1 MRLFSLYRVELR
13 RLLLSRTIWI
23 IAILCLC
30 ALLPGYSVFTP
41 NNAEVMSGKYIV
53 NPVLAG
59 TVIGAVLW
67 AVITILETDRLHR
80 SSTDVLTDSI
90 ASPISLSV
98 AKTLAMMTISV
109 FVTVIVSLLYL
120 PFTAAKMEYLFA
132 ADFYFLH
139 FLVFMLPT
147 WWISILFT
155 DAFYQI
161 TRRIELSVML
171 YAVLAY
177 FSFSGFVSDDYFMCW
192 LNPLTVT
199 YSDGFPSYWPLRIGI
214 YTRMIWLAIA
224 LGAWLM
230 SLMCI
235 RRYQKNLVSSFVR
248 GLKKV
253 YFLVAAM
260 LCISVGAFL
269 WVSQPF
275 IDHGPEEYDE
285 NYYDKHN
292 DIPKGNVSAVHYLLK
307 VDPVT
312 GRLSGRA
319 EYTLISVMS
328 GENMLTLN
336 AGYKIKRITYDDKD
350 IEYETRNDDT
360 NGERSTI
367 FTLPD
372 ANGKRLVVE
381 YEGFPTVARYMPLSI
396 SDSIDPDYISLMGA
410 SIAPDMMN
418 YNIDNK
424 NTTFE
429 ITIPDGL
436 IPIFA
441 HEQMTDFT
449 VNNDGTKT
457 WKRTGEFIGLF
468 FSAGKFVIDSFSVG
482 EAGIDFAYG
491 KIYEEPVQDYDI
503 RQSVVDVFDYCN
515 GHYGES
521 GYNTDKRLLM
531 IQRSAMY
538 RGGFA
543 AKGFCEWSETYLS
556 PETLKDVDK
565 GATST
570 EVFIHEMI
578 HQWWGGFGLK
588 CLDDGLWSDEGLT
601 VYSTYR
607 MVKEKYGQ
615 LYAQQHYVDEWQKA
629 VDEQNRNFYNRYPE
643 YLEKLPKKYQ
653 ANINESNLGTNLYKR
668 MPLMILKAEELVGG
682 EEKMDEILSKM
693 YADRASYDYGAE
705 FTYQD
710 FLNYCGLTEEDLC
723 LE

>member
-1 MRLFSLYRVELR
+1 MKLFSLYRVELR
-13 RLLLSRTIWI
+13 RLLQSRPIWI
-23 IAILCLC
+23 ITILCLC

-41 NNAEVMSGKYIV
+41 SSAEVMSGKYIV

-59 TVIGAVLW
+59 TVIGAILW

-90 ASPISLSV
+90 ASPISLSA

-132 ADFYFLH
+132 ADFYFAH

-147 WWISILFT
+147 WWISILFA

-192 LNPLTVT
+192 LNPLIVT
-199 YSDGFPSYWPLRIGI
+199 CSDGFPSYWPLRIGI

-253 YFLVAAM
+253 YFPVAAM
-260 LCISVGAFL
+260 LCISAGAFL

-292 DIPKGNVSAVHYLLK
+292 DVPKGNVSAVHYLLK
-307 VDPVT
+307 ADPMT
-312 GRLSGRA
+312 GKLSGRA
-319 EYTLISVMS
+319 EYRLISVMS

-336 AGYKIKRITYDDKD
+336 AGYKITRITYDDKD

-372 ANGKRLVVE
+372 TNGKRLVVE
-381 YEGFPTVARYMPLSI
+381 YEGFPTVARYMLPSI

-441 HEQMTDFT
+441 HEQMMDFT

-468 FSAGKFVIDSFSVG
+468 FSAGKFVIDSFSAG

-503 RQSVVDVFDYCN
+503 RQSVVDVFDYCSR
-515 GHYGES
+515 HYGES
-521 GYNTDKRLLM
+521 SYNTDKRLLM
-531 IQRSAMY
+531 IQRSAMFG
-538 RGGFA
+538 GGFA

-556 PETLKDVDK
+556 PETLKDADK
-565 GATST
+565 GANST

-607 MVKEKYGQ
+607 LVKEKYGRI
-615 LYAQQHYVDEWQKA
+615 YAQQYYIDEWQKA

-643 YLEKLPKKYQ
+643 YFEKLPKKYQ

-682 EEKMDEILSKM
+682 EEKMDEILRKM
-693 YADRASYDYGAE
+693 YADRASYDYGEE